1 IAYLPDVIHVIIVS
15 RESPPLTLAR
25 LRSQESLALIDRDD
39 LLFTDEEIQELFRK
53 VFGLALTSDQLRE
66 YGERTHGW
74 ITALQLVR
82 QVAQRQTAAG
92 DRAADPLGV
101 LHQSERDIFE
111 YFAEEVFNAEPA
123 EIRRYLMRIALLNRI
138 EVNACAHLYPEIM
151 SSAVLPQ
158 LVRRN
163 IFMTIA

>member
-53 VFGLALTSDQLRE
+53 VFGLALTSEQLRE

-82 QVAQRQTAAG
+82 QVAQRQRSPEM
-92 DRAADPLGV
+92 DQKQIDPLAV
-101 LHQSERDIFE
+101 LQQSERDIFE
-111 YFAEEVFNAEPA
+111 YFAEEVFA
-123 EIRRYLMRIALLNRI
+123 
-138 EVNACAHLYPEIM
+138 
-151 SSAVLPQ
+151 
-158 LVRRN
+158 
-163 IFMTIA
+163 